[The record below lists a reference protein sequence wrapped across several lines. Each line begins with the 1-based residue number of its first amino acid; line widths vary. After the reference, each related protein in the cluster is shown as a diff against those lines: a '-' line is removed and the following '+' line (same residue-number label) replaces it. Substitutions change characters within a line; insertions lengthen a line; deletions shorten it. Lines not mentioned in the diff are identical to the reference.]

1 MPISR
6 SLAFVPCE
14 KNFTHAL
21 IANMAKPMNNFV
33 EEITVR
39 IESESYG

>member
-1 MPISR
+1 MTITR
-6 SLAFVPCE
+6 SLAIVPCE

-21 IANMAKPMNNFV
+21 IANMDKPMNNSV

-39 IESESYG
+39 IESKSYG